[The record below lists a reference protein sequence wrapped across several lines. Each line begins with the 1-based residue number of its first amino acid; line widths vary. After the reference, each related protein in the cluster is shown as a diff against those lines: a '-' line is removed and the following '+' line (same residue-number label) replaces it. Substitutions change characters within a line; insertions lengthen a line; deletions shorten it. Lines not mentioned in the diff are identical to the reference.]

1 MPVIID
7 LYFFSG
13 FSVVTCGVATVVF
26 LKLVS
31 YVCVNKWCRE
41 KKAEVKKS
49 HRRKSV
55 SMSEPTCKY
64 LYNKVILGILP
75 YIDIS

>member
-1 MPVIID
+1 MLLIID
-7 LYFFSG
+7 FFSISG
-13 FSVVTCGVATVVF
+13 FSVVTCGMATVVF

-41 KKAEVKKS
+41 KKAETKKS

-55 SMSEPTCKY
+55 SMSEPACMY
-64 LYNKVILGILP
+64 LYNKVIP
-75 YIDIS
+75 YILLIEIS